1 LHIELRQQEEF
12 QSGMT
17 AYDAQAAAR
26 RRFGNTM
33 YLKEESHIAWGWEWL
48 ENVAQ
53 DVRYGLRT
61 LRKSPGFT
69 AVAILTLA
77 VGIAVNTTVFTA
89 FDALFLRPRPV
100 KVLICLSSIFRTTPG
115 APRSGFSYPHYL
127 YYSDNS
133 SAFSDLS
140 LFAFGMAVTS
150 SDLPATSPGVVPR
163 VAGAGHDSRTRGR
176 QI

>member
-1 LHIELRQQEEF
+1 MIWLGEFARRFRMLIHRREFDADLEEEIRLHIELRQQEEF

-69 AVAILTLA
+69 DRKSTRLNSSHVAISYA
-77 VGIAVNTTVFTA
+77 VF
-89 FDALFLRPRPV
+89 
-100 KVLICLSSIFRTTPG
+100 CLKKKKTNS
-115 APRSGFSYPHYL
+115 RSCL
-127 YYSDNS
+127 
-133 SAFSDLS
+133 
-140 LFAFGMAVTS
+140 
-150 SDLPATSPGVVPR
+150 
-163 VAGAGHDSRTRGR
+163 
-176 QI
+176 